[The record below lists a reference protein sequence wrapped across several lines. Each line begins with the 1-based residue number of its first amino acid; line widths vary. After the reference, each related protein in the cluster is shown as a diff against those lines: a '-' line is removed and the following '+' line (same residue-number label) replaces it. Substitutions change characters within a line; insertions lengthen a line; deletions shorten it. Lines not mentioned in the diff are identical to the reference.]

1 MALMRWDPF
10 EEMQRSLLGQPWG
23 LGKTMAA
30 PVSDVYVE
38 DNTLVVEAQ
47 LPNFEENEVD
57 VQVHE
62 GMLEVRAEHREKD
75 KDKQQNRRYVVRES
89 SSSFYRS
96 IALPANA
103 QEDNIDA
110 HFDKGMLR
118 VSVPLTPKPQP
129 KKISVSKKLEK
140 GKK

>member
-47 LPNFEENEVD
+47 LPNFEEKEVD
-57 VQVHE
+57 IQVHE
-62 GMLEVRAEHREKD
+62 GVLEIRAEHQEKQED
-75 KDKQQNRRYVVRES
+75 TRKNRRYVVRES

-110 HFDKGMLR
+110 HFDKGMLK
-118 VSVPLTPKPQP
+118 VVVPLTPKPEP
-129 KKISVSKKLEK
+129 KKITVQKKLAK
-140 GKK
+140 GKE